1 MSKEQDDRDRE
12 VDIVMQIAELAAELG
27 WVIALPDMDN
37 TTDGLIMG
45 TTGWIKENGPNIYG
59 PEFVIFEQ
67 DPMTGELTDSAAG
80 DGGNKLH

>member
-1 MSKEQDDRDRE
+1 MSREQDERDRE
-12 VDIVMQIAELAAELG
+12 VEVVMQIAELAAELG

-45 TTGWIKENGPNIYG
+45 TQEWIRCNGPNIYG

-67 DPMTGELTDSAAG
+67 DPMTGTLTDSPAG